1 MNNYFVGKKIRA
13 NKAYDHAREM
23 EKRFKKEISF
33 SFNHTTIYSS
43 IPLMDKDETIYCG
56 KPEIMFMETDTV
68 SAIID
73 IGSNYHMNGPM
84 AALNFASYKNPGGM
98 FLKGSSAQEESL
110 CHESFLF
117 NVLRRFEDYYKWNR
131 GNLNKAL
138 YTNRALYT
146 PSIYFLK
153 NTIINDNQIC
163 VPCDIITCAAPN
175 KGAAMKYNI
184 ANEYDN
190 TIALQSRIRFV
201 LSIASLHHVDTL
213 ILGAYGCGVFRQD
226 PYEVASIFKYEI
238 EYIRPCKRIVFAIP
252 TGHNY
257 DAFAEV
263 FSN

>member
-1 MNNYFVGKKIRA
+1 MNNYFIGKKIRA
-13 NKAYDHAREM
+13 NKAYDHTREM
-23 EKRFKKEISF
+23 ERLYKQEISN
-33 SFNHTTIYSS
+33 SFYNTSIYSS
-43 IPLMDKDETIYCG
+43 IPLMNKDEIISYD
-56 KPEIMFMETDTV
+56 KPEIIFMEIDTV
-68 SAIID
+68 SAIIEVA
-73 IGSNYHMNGPM
+73 SKYTMNGPM

-98 FLKGSSAQEESL
+98 FLNGSSAQEESL

-138 YTNRALYT
+138 YTDRALYT
-146 PSIYFLK
+146 PSIYFIR
-153 NTIINDNQIC
+153 NGIGVQ
-163 VPCDIITCAAPN
+163 CDIITCAAPN
-175 KGAAMKYNI
+175 KGAAMRYNI

-226 PYEVASIFKYEI
+226 PYEVASMFKHEI

-252 TGHNY
+252 TGYNY
-257 DAFAEV
+257 EAFAEV